1 MQEPPQNMRKNI
13 MKKIHK
19 KTVSEDMQ
27 PEYDFS
33 HGVRGKHFKKYREG
47 NNVVVI
53 EPDIAKVFSTPKAV
67 NSALRGLYEIMR
79 QTKHA
84 HI

>member
-1 MQEPPQNMRKNI
+1 MLESLQKMRKNI
-13 MKKIHK
+13 MKKTHK
-19 KTVSEDMQ
+19 KTVMDDIR

-53 EPDIAKVFSTPKAV
+53 EPDIAKVFSTPQAV
-67 NSALRGLYEIMR
+67 NSALRGLYEIIQ

-84 HI
+84 PV